1 MNLIANGF
9 HLSFLLLSLFFFF
22 CFLNFFFIY
31 RALYPSWYIVTFYT
45 SSSPLYSYFL
55 FCIQTCEKFTLVNYV
70 VVFVV
75 FCYAAQSFICV
86 SWSGFCV
93 YCASKVR
100 FLPQL
105 WLNFSPVMS
114 VNIDKFAIP
123 ARYVAFEK

>member
-1 MNLIANGF
+1 MWSSSS
-9 HLSFLLLSLFFFF
+9 SFVMPLSL
-22 CFLNFFFIY
+22 
-31 RALYPSWYIVTFYT
+31 
-45 SSSPLYSYFL
+45 
-55 FCIQTCEKFTLVNYV
+55 
-70 VVFVV
+70 
-75 FCYAAQSFICV
+75 FICV

-105 WLNFSPVMS
+105 WLKFSPVMS